1 MYLFNIFHNQKIL
14 REEDTDIQ
22 KNVRNLLKTKGID
35 FAASVVGGFKNV
47 VKILNLDVTNI
58 DTQEM
63 LVKNFIY
70 FFNLDGIEVSF
81 IEVRTTTGGKVLD
94 VHLKTDDPA
103 ANIETWYVR
112 TICDYLNNE
121 LFTFKITPSYYPV
134 FKSGNNLK
142 IYLKATKIND
152 EEKIQ
157 ENLEDYISKKIVK
170 RMLRDK

>member
-1 MYLFNIFHNQKIL
+1 MFHNQKILKIL

-35 FAASVVGGFKNV
+35 FASSVVGGFKNV
-47 VKILNLDVTNI
+47 VKILNLDVTDI

-81 IEVRTTTGGKVLD
+81 IEVRTTNGNKVLD

-121 LFTFKITPSYYPV
+121 LFTFKIIPSYYPV